1 MSLAEG
7 TQCSIAYKKYA
18 IGSMASNAE
27 AISATDLVATG
38 AQLLRR
44 VSSSLKL
51 AKDTYKSNEIRPD
64 RQIFDF
70 RHGIRRVT
78 GSISGEWSP
87 GTYFDFFEAALRAT
101 RVPAVTGSPA
111 DFTSVAASA
120 SAKTFTFASGDAAAK
135 GFRVG
140 DIVQFTGLTATGN
153 NSVNYLVTT
162 ITGAGTVLGV
172 LPAPTDMAADTTFT
186 VAQTGSTVSMPTSG
200 FVSRKFA
207 FEHQFT
213 DIDTSHLFTEC
224 RIGGI
229 TWSLPATGLATIEI
243 PVMGRNMELYSA
255 ATAPFFTT
263 PTDVNTNGIF
273 AAVNGQLRVGGIT
286 VGVVTGLKITLNL
299 NPSSDA
305 VVGQNFAPEVFL
317 GPADVTGDMT
327 FMLEDNTLVAD
338 FVNESEIDI
347 VAYLTTASAPG
358 SPAASIYLP
367 RVKLGDAAVAVTG
380 GAAQIVTAPFQA
392 LRAKTA
398 GGGIEATTIRI
409 TDTTAV

>member
-101 RVPAVTGSPA
+101 RAPAVTGSPA
-111 DFTSVAASA
+111 DFTSGAASA

-140 DIVQFTGLTATGN
+140 DIIQFTGLTATGN

-213 DIDTSHLFTEC
+213 D
-224 RIGGI
+224 
-229 TWSLPATGLATIEI
+229 
-243 PVMGRNMELYSA
+243 
-255 ATAPFFTT
+255 
-263 PTDVNTNGIF
+263 
-273 AAVNGQLRVGGIT
+273 
-286 VGVVTGLKITLNL
+286 
-299 NPSSDA
+299 
-305 VVGQNFAPEVFL
+305 
-317 GPADVTGDMT
+317 
-327 FMLEDNTLVAD
+327 
-338 FVNESEIDI
+338 
-347 VAYLTTASAPG
+347 
-358 SPAASIYLP
+358 
-367 RVKLGDAAVAVTG
+367 
-380 GAAQIVTAPFQA
+380 
-392 LRAKTA
+392 
-398 GGGIEATTIRI
+398 
-409 TDTTAV
+409 